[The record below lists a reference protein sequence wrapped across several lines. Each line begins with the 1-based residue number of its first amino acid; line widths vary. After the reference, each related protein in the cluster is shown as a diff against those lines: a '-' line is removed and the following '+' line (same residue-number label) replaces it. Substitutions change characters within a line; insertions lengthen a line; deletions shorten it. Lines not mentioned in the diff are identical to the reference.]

1 MVYSPWDRKR
11 VRQDLETEQQLV
23 IIYSSC
29 TCLYVRHCFP
39 GAQGPV
45 SPAQPMTDR
54 DGSDLQNEPF
64 TYRGDPRPNTCF
76 CQLMSMPDISM

>member
-29 TCLYVRHCFP
+29 ACLYVRHCFA